1 MSPNNRTKYFI
12 RDAKIEDLDD
22 IFTLSS
28 MLNTINLPANKDELF
43 EVIKNSERSFS
54 LKEKD
59 TTKKAFLFVL
69 TDGQQ
74 VIGTSQIFAKHGTL
88 SSPHYYFAVELDE
101 RYSETLKKFF
111 RHKTLRLCQSFD
123 GPTELGSL
131 VLDKDFR
138 SSKEKFGRLLSYVR
152 FLFMAIRPEF
162 FSNQVLAE
170 LLPPL
175 GARFESALWDA
186 VGRQFTGLDYYEAD
200 MLSRKNK
207 EFIKTLFPIT
217 SIYVPLLPAQAQD
230 VIGQVG
236 KNSKGAAHLLSRI
249 GFRYSHRVDPFD
261 GGPHFEA
268 EQKDISLIKDAL
280 QLTLSDTCL
289 DKPAQAALCGYFE
302 PQRPSG
308 DRFRAMATVSQVDRE
323 RKLLSLTYDELSI
336 LEVEKGGRIFMTP
349 LPLD

>member
-1 MSPNNRTKYFI
+1 MSLINPPKFFI
-12 RDAKIEDLDD
+12 RDAKIDDLDD
-22 IFTLSS
+22 IFALSS
-28 MLNTINLPANKDELF
+28 LLNTINLPANIDELS
-43 EVIKNSERSFS
+43 EVIKASENSFS

-59 TTKKAFLFVL
+59 ATKKAFLFVL
-69 TDGQQ
+69 TDGQK

-88 SSPHYYFAVELDE
+88 ASPHYYFAVELNE
-101 RYSETLKKFF
+101 RYSETLKKYF

-131 VLDKDFR
+131 VLGKDFR
-138 SSKEKFGRLLSYVR
+138 SSKEKLGRLLSYVR
-152 FLFMAIRPEF
+152 FLFMAIKPGF
-162 FSNQVLAE
+162 FASHVLAE

-186 VGRQFTGLDYYEAD
+186 VGRHFTGLPYYEAD

-207 EFIKTLFPIT
+207 EFIKTLFP
-217 SIYVPLLPAQAQD
+217 SNPIYVSLLPTAAQD

-268 EQKDISLIKDAL
+268 EQKDISLIKNAL
-280 QLTLSDTCL
+280 EVGIKSGPVGHE
-289 DKPAQAALCGYFE
+289 KVLCGHFD
-302 PQRPSG
+302 PNRPSG
-308 DRFRAMATVSQVDRE
+308 SRFRALVANASIDRPE
-323 RKLLSLTYDELSI
+323 KLLTLPEEELQM
-336 LEVEKGGRIFMTP
+336 LQVEKGQKIFMTP
-349 LPLD
+349 LPDDD